1 MSVLDEKRPSTPS
14 AKRSIKR
21 SRIAILCTAK
31 KNEKREFFFLSWR
44 CLPSYP
50 IRHGSWNVSSR
61 RTASGTR
68 WRPRSSTAD
77 KNSHF
82 SRYWENFCH
91 GSERFSY
98 SSERPYLIPALF
110 FYRFPCF
117 SGSNFRRI
125 SRFLSW
131 WLFWLSSYD
140 HGVKLVRNSRKWI
153 PRRRS
158 NSIKSAGDRIDQVCC
173 SAIVV
178 WLLEALLERG
188 RDIFVISYIFLHVFL
203 NSLALP

>member
-1 MSVLDEKRPSTPS
+1 MKRGS
-14 AKRSIKR
+14 
-21 SRIAILCTAK
+21 
-31 KNEKREFFFLSWR
+31 FFFFHDDVCHL
-44 CLPSYP
+44 
-50 IRHGSWNVSSR
+50 IQ
-61 RTASGTR
+61 SGTGAGTLVADGPLAVQDGDPEAQQPTR
-68 WRPRSSTAD
+68 TRTSAGIEKIFAMALNDFHTRVSGRTWFQLFSSID
-77 KNSHF
+77 F
-82 SRYWENFCH
+82 
-91 GSERFSY
+91 
-98 SSERPYLIPALF
+98 LALVV
-110 FYRFPCF
+110 
-117 SGSNFRRI
+117 RI
-125 SRFLSW
+125 FEEFLVFLSW